1 LSGVHLTVRP
11 GPPLAGRFTPPGDKS
26 ITHRAC
32 LLALLAPGI
41 SEIRG
46 PNPGADCASTVR
58 CGEELGLEVLAR
70 AHEGEAG
77 SDTLRLRGRGGVLDE
92 PRRVLDCG
100 NSGTTLRL
108 LAGIVATQP
117 FLSVLAGDASLHR
130 RPVGRVVE
138 PLSQMGATVFARDR
152 DRCPPLVV
160 RGARLQAIRY
170 AVPVASAQVATCVLL
185 AGLSAAG
192 HTSVELPGPARDH
205 TERMLAAAGIPIR
218 REALDGGGRRVT
230 VQGPAMPRALSLTV
244 PGDFSA
250 AAFFLAGAAAT
261 LGARVTAAGVNLNPT
276 RTALLDVLAAMGAA
290 VEVTGSRTEAGEEL
304 GDVTVTGPA
313 RLTAFDI
320 PPAWVPRLI
329 DEIPAWAMA
338 ASAAHGR
345 SRLTGAAELRLKESD
360 RLAALA
366 ANLARLGIR
375 ADELPDGIEIE
386 GGAVRGGRV
395 DAAGDHRIAMAFAI
409 LGTRARDAVTIED
422 ASSIATSYPG
432 FSGDLAALGGAV
444 EPGGAGVPGR

>member
-1 LSGVHLTVRP
+1 LSVVRLTVRP
-11 GPPLAGRFTPPGDKS
+11 GPPLGGPFTPPGDKS

-46 PNPGADCASTVR
+46 ANPGDDCASTVR
-58 CGEELGLEVLAR
+58 CAQDLGLEVLDR
-70 AHEGEAG
+70 GNEGGATPG
-77 SDTLRLRGRGGVLDE
+77 TLRLRGRGGPLDE

-138 PLSQMGATVFARDR
+138 PLRRMGATVCARDR

-160 RGARLQAIRY
+160 RGGTLQAIRY

-185 AGLSAAG
+185 AGLSADG
-192 HTSVELPGPARDH
+192 ETTVELPGPARDH
-205 TERMLAAAGIPIR
+205 TERMLAAAGVPLR
-218 REALDGGGRRVT
+218 REELEGGGRRVT
-230 VQGPAMPRALSLTV
+230 VRGPARPGALSLTV

-250 AAFFLAGAAAT
+250 AAFFLAAAAAAP
-261 LGARVTAAGVNLNPT
+261 GARVTATGVSLNPT
-276 RTALLDVLAAMGAA
+276 RTGLLDVLARMGAG
-290 VEVTGSRTEAGEEL
+290 VEIEGRRTEAGEEL
-304 GDVTVTGPA
+304 GDVTVTGPR
-313 RLTAFDI
+313 RLSAFDI
-320 PPAWVPRLI
+320 PPEWVPRLI
-329 DEIPAWAMA
+329 DEIPAWAVA
-338 ASAAHGR
+338 ASAADGR

-366 ANLARLGIR
+366 ANLAHLGIT
-375 ADELPDGIEIE
+375 ADEFPDGIEIQ
-386 GGAVRGGRV
+386 GGMPRGGEV
-395 DAAGDHRIAMAFAI
+395 DAAADHRIAMAFAVM
-409 LGTRARDAVTIED
+409 GTRAASAITIRE

-432 FSGDLAALGGAV
+432 FTADLARLGGLV
-444 EPGGAGVPGR
+444 EPATAGALSR